1 MNSLAIKFRTCR
13 IRRVPYYLILFCGIS
28 LFCWGCSPDK
38 GETLEQLVQ
47 EAEELVHHGQYRSA
61 LARYNRIL
69 KTSPDS
75 PVIHYKAALME
86 RRLGYSDLAIRH
98 LEKAIAL
105 NPKYTE
111 ALLELGYCYLI
122 SKRYDKAEGMARVL
136 LEADPKD
143 VQARLLIGDTEA
155 LAGSYRKALA
165 GIETLCTE
173 YPDDPLLF
181 LRKGDLNLVLGNRTQ
196 ARAAYLKALD
206 MAPEL
211 PIALMSWANYCGL
224 EGDAAVQEETLR
236 RLSALDPEN
245 LLYVSFLGDF
255 YFEHGRQDEG
265 LRVYEEALN
274 NTSGAK
280 ANPYFLARVIEVFLY
295 TGKWDEAENIISELA
310 RLHPR
315 GVETPYFR
323 GHLALAQG
331 RFADAATAFC
341 QAIHLGGPSDT
352 IYFYLG
358 LAQWFAGYVHQAQS
372 SWQKALRLNPAFLQT
387 LLHTAALEI
396 SLGEYAMAD
405 KTLERVFYLLPD
417 NREAHELLA
426 LRLLAKK
433 DKKAFESQCNILT
446 HMGSPTER
454 LSLLKAL
461 GHGVSD
467 GFCSTESGA
476 AIAASPSQQR
486 LHVTICGSDK
496 YIDPLMD
503 LAVAMDNNSSGVM
516 GDNSWVIAHGSE
528 MEDTAEWLYLKVR
541 LALAQGRIE
550 DAERDLQKLRE
561 RNNSDLSTI
570 LRLATAI
577 AERRKDIDEQVTAYR
592 TLLRGTPGDP
602 EILNNLAWLLAQKN
616 NCNALREAQILAE
629 KACDKKSSD
638 SAFQDTRGW
647 IYWKQGMNESARQAW
662 ELAHSLAPDN
672 PTIQSHRALLEKDPS
687 GEVQGSPKI

>member
-1 MNSLAIKFRTCR
+1 MNALAIKFRTCR
-13 IRRVPYYLILFCGIS
+13 IRRVQYYLILFCGIL

-38 GETLEQLVQ
+38 GETLERLVQ
-47 EAEELVHHGQYRSA
+47 EAEELVQHGQYRDA
-61 LARYNRIL
+61 LARYNSIL

-75 PVIHYKAALME
+75 PVVHYKAALME

-98 LEKAIAL
+98 LENAVAL

-122 SKRYDKAEGMARVL
+122 SKRYDKAEGMARIL

-224 EGDAAVQEETLR
+224 EGDAAAQEETLK
-236 RLSALDPEN
+236 RLSALDTGN
-245 LLYVSFLGDF
+245 LLYTSFWGDF

-274 NTSGAK
+274 NTSGAR
-280 ANPYFLARVIEVFLY
+280 ANPSFLARVIEVFLY
-295 TGKWDEAENIISELA
+295 TGKWDEAGNIISELA

-315 GVETPYFR
+315 GVEAPYFR

-331 RFADAATAFC
+331 RFMDAVTAFR

-358 LAQWFAGYVHQAQS
+358 LAQYLAGYVHQAQS
-372 SWQKALRLNPAFLQT
+372 SWQEALRLNPAFLQT

-396 SLGEYAMAD
+396 SLGEYTMAD

-433 DKKAFESQCNILT
+433 DKKAFESQCNILV

-461 GHGVSD
+461 GHDVSEN
-467 GFCSTESGA
+467 FCSTESGF
-476 AIAASPSQQR
+476 AIAVSPSQQR
-486 LHVTICGSDK
+486 LYVTICGNDK
-496 YIDPLMD
+496 CVDPLMD
-503 LAVAMDNNSSGVM
+503 LAVAMDNNSSWVM
-516 GDNSWVIAHGSE
+516 GDSSWAMGHESE

-550 DAERDLQKLRE
+550 DAERDLQKLKQH
-561 RNNSDLSTI
+561 NSGDPSTI

-577 AERRKDIDEQVTAYR
+577 AEHRKDTDEQVTAYR
-592 TLLRGTPGDP
+592 ILLREAPEDP
-602 EILNNLAWLLAQKN
+602 EILNNLAWLLAQKDDSSV
-616 NCNALREAQILAE
+616 LREAQILAE
-629 KACDKKSSD
+629 NACDKKSSD
-638 SAFQDTRGW
+638 PALQDTRGW

-662 ELAHSLAPDN
+662 ELAFSLAPDN
-672 PTIQSHRALLEKDPS
+672 PTIQSHRALLDK
-687 GEVQGSPKI
+687 GS

>member
-1 MNSLAIKFRTCR
+1 VDNKA
-13 IRRVPYYLILFCGIS
+13 
-28 LFCWGCSPDK
+28 
-38 GETLEQLVQ
+38 ETLIDLEK
-47 EAEELVHHGQYRSA
+47 EAEQFAQHRMWRKA
-61 LARYNRIL
+61 LANYNRIL
-69 KTSPDS
+69 KTSPGS

-86 RRLGYSDLAIRH
+86 KRLGYSDLAIRH
-98 LEKAIAL
+98 LEKAVAL

-155 LAGSYRKALA
+155 LAGSYKKALA

-196 ARAAYLKALD
+196 ARAAYLKAMD

-245 LLYVSFLGDF
+245 LLYTSFLGDF
-255 YFEHGRQDEG
+255 YFEHGRRDEG

-274 NTSGAK
+274 NTPGAK
-280 ANPYFLARVIEVFLY
+280 ANPYFRARMIEVFLY
-295 TGKWDEAENIISELA
+295 TGKWDEAGNIISELG

-315 GVETPYFR
+315 GVEAPYFR

-331 RFADAATAFC
+331 RFVDAVTAFR

-358 LAQWFAGYVHQAQS
+358 LAQWLAGYVHQAQS
-372 SWQKALRLNPAFLQT
+372 SWQEALRLNPAFLQT
-387 LLHTAALEI
+387 LLHTAVLEI

-426 LRLLAKK
+426 LRFLAKK
-433 DKKAFESQCNILT
+433 DRKAFESQCRILT
-446 HMGSPTER
+446 HMGSPPER

-461 GHGVSD
+461 GHDVSE

-476 AIAASPSQQR
+476 AIPASPSQQR

-496 YIDPLMD
+496 YVGPLMD
-503 LAVAMDNNSSGVM
+503 LAVAMDNNSSWAM

-541 LALAQGRIE
+541 LALSQGRIE
-550 DAERDLQKLRE
+550 DAGRDLQKLKQH
-561 RNNSDLSTI
+561 NNDDLAI
-570 LRLATAI
+570 LHLETAI
-577 AERRKDIDEQVTAYR
+577 AECGKDLDEQIMSYR
-592 TLLRGTPGDP
+592 TLLRETPGNP
-602 EILNNLAWLLAQKN
+602 EILNNLAWLLAQKDDGN
-616 NCNALREAQILAE
+616 TLREAQILAE
-629 KACDKKSSD
+629 KACDKKNSD
-638 SAFQDTRGW
+638 PAFQDTRGW

-662 ELAHSLAPDN
+662 DFAASLDPDN
-672 PTIQSHRALLEKDPS
+672 KFIQDHLELLK
-687 GEVQGSPKI
+687 GHN

>member
-13 IRRVPYYLILFCGIS
+13 IRRVPYYLILFCGIP

-38 GETLEQLVQ
+38 GETLERLVQ
-47 EAEELVHHGQYRSA
+47 EAEELVQHGQYRDA

-75 PVIHYKAALME
+75 PAIHYKAALME
-86 RRLGYSDLAIRH
+86 RRLGYSDLAVRH
-98 LEKAIAL
+98 LEKAVAL

-155 LAGSYRKALA
+155 LDGSYRKALA
-165 GIETLCTE
+165 GIETLCIE

-211 PIALMSWANYCGL
+211 PVALMSWANYCGL
-224 EGDAAVQEETLR
+224 EGDAAAQEKTLR
-236 RLSALDPEN
+236 RLSALNPEN
-245 LLYVSFLGDF
+245 LLYTSFWGDF
-255 YFEHGRQDEG
+255 YFEHGRRDEG

-274 NTSGAK
+274 NTPEAK

-295 TGKWDEAENIISELA
+295 TGKWDEAENIISELV
-310 RLHPR
+310 RLDPR
-315 GVETPYFR
+315 GIEAPYFR

-331 RFADAATAFC
+331 RFADAVTAFRR
-341 QAIHLGGPSDT
+341 AIHLGGPSDT

-358 LAQWFAGYVHQAQS
+358 LAQWLAGYVHQAQS
-372 SWQKALRLNPAFLQT
+372 SWQEALRLNPAFLQT

-396 SLGEYAMAD
+396 SLGEYVMAD

-417 NREAHELLA
+417 YREAHELFA

-433 DKKAFESQCNILT
+433 DKKAFESQCRILT
-446 HMGSPTER
+446 HMGSPPER

-461 GHGVSD
+461 GHDVSE

-476 AIAASPSQQR
+476 TIPASPSQQR
-486 LHVTICGSDK
+486 LYVTICGSDK
-496 YIDPLMD
+496 YVDPLMD
-503 LAVAMDNNSSGVM
+503 LAVAMDNNSSKLM
-516 GDNSWVIAHGSE
+516 GHGSE
-528 MEDTAEWLYLKVR
+528 MKDTAEWLYLKVR
-541 LALAQGRIE
+541 LALDQGRIK
-550 DAERDLQKLRE
+550 DAERDLRKLKQH
-561 RNNSDLSTI
+561 NNDDPSV

-577 AERRKDIDEQVTAYR
+577 AERRKDQDQQVAAYR
-592 TLLRGTPGDP
+592 TLLREAPEDP
-602 EILNNLAWLLAQKN
+602 EILNNLAWLLAQKDDSSV
-616 NCNALREAQILAE
+616 LREAQILAE

-638 SAFQDTRGW
+638 PALQDTRGW

-662 ELAHSLAPDN
+662 ELALSLAPDN
-672 PTIQSHRALLEKDPS
+672 PTIQSHRALLDK
-687 GEVQGSPKI
+687 GS

>member
-1 MNSLAIKFRTCR
+1 MNALAIKFRACR
-13 IRRVPYYLILFCGIS
+13 TRRVPYYLILFCGIS
-28 LFCWGCSPDK
+28 LFCWGCSSNQ
-38 GETLEQLVQ
+38 GETLERLVQ
-47 EAEELVHHGQYRSA
+47 EAEELAHHGQYRDA

-69 KTSPDS
+69 KTSPGS

-98 LEKAIAL
+98 LEKAVAL
-105 NPKYTE
+105 DPKYTE

-155 LAGSYRKALA
+155 LAGSYRKALS

-181 LRKGDLNLVLGNRTQ
+181 LRKGDLNLVLGNRAR

-206 MAPEL
+206 MVPEL
-211 PIALMSWANYCGL
+211 PIALMSWSNYCGL
-224 EGDAAVQEETLR
+224 EGDAAAQEETLR

-245 LLYVSFLGDF
+245 LLYTSFLGDF
-255 YFEHGRQDEG
+255 YFEHGRRDEG
-265 LRVYEEALN
+265 LRVYQESMN
-274 NTSGAK
+274 KTPGART
-280 ANPYFLARVIEVFLY
+280 NSSFLARVIEVFLY

-315 GVETPYFR
+315 GIEAPYFR

-331 RFADAATAFC
+331 RFVDAVAAFR

-358 LAQWFAGYVHQAQS
+358 LAQWLAGYVHQAQS
-372 SWQKALRLNPAFLQT
+372 SWQEALRLNPAFLQT

-396 SLGEYAMAD
+396 YLGEYIMAD
-405 KTLERVFYLLPD
+405 KTLERIFHLLPD
-417 NREAHELLA
+417 NREAHELFA
-426 LRLLAKK
+426 LRLLAKR
-433 DKKAFESQCNILT
+433 DKKAFESQCRILT
-446 HMGSPTER
+446 HMGSPPER

-461 GHGVSD
+461 GHDVSE
-467 GFCSTESGA
+467 GFCSTESGT
-476 AIAASPSQQR
+476 AITISPSQQR

-496 YIDPLMD
+496 YVDPLMD
-503 LAVAMDNNSSGVM
+503 LAMAMDNNSSWVM
-516 GDNSWVIAHGSE
+516 GDGSWVMAHGSE

-541 LALAQGRIE
+541 LALAQGRIG
-550 DAERDLQKLRE
+550 DAEKGLQELRE
-561 RNNSDLSTI
+561 RNNNDDLAV

-577 AERRKDIDEQVTAYR
+577 AERRKDLEEQITAYR
-592 TLLRGTPGDP
+592 TLLREAPGDP
-602 EILNNLAWLLAQKN
+602 EILNNLAWLLAQKDN
-616 NCNALREAQILAE
+616 GNALREAQILAE

-647 IYWKQGMNESARQAW
+647 IYWKQGMKESARQAW
-662 ELAHSLAPDN
+662 ELALSLAPDN
-672 PTIQSHRALLEKDPS
+672 PTIQSHRALLGKDS
-687 GEVQGSPKI
+687 S